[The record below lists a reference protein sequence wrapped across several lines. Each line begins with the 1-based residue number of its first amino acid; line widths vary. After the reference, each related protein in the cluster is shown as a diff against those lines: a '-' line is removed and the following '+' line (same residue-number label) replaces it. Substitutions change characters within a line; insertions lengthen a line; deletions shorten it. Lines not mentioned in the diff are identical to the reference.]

1 MRRSR
6 GLDFG
11 DGGEVRGEGVAVVAV
26 DEGSCVWLASCLG
39 IVGRMAYVEGTHDGG
54 VRVNTRQQGA
64 MRLSQRM
71 N

>member
-26 DEGSCVWLASCLG
+26 EEGSCRGVWSASFFG
-39 IVGRMAYVEGTHDGG
+39 IVERVTNIEGTHDGS
-54 VRVNTRQQGA
+54 VRVDMRQQGA
-64 MRLSQRM
+64 M
-71 N
+71 